1 MLAPMGRSMVVA
13 VAAMGA
19 GCGRIGFDPPSH
31 DAFPAGPFGPAAE
44 LTELDTGGAD
54 DPALTGDELEI
65 TFTSARAGSVG
76 RCDVWTATR
85 SSTTASWT
93 TPVSLGAPV
102 NTAGC
107 QSGGFPSVDGLTLWL
122 AATPATAFDLVE
134 STRATRTSAWQAPV
148 VLTALNSMSDDSAPT
163 VTADAL
169 VIAFTSNRTGVSRLY
184 LSSRASE
191 ADGWGAPMLVGPLT
205 SGTKERSAHLSRDG
219 LMLWFI
225 SDALGTQDIWVAS
238 RPDRA
243 SPFGTAVVVSELAT
257 SDNEDDP
264 WVSGDGHR
272 IYFARYP
279 TTGNPTLWVATR

>member
-1 MLAPMGRSMVVA
+1 MGSRMVVV

-19 GCGRIGFDPPSH
+19 GCGRIAFDPTSQ
-31 DAFPAGPFGPAAE
+31 DAYPTGPFGTAVQLPA
-44 LTELDTGGAD
+44 LDTGGAD

-65 TFTSARAGSVG
+65 TFTSDRAGGVG
-76 RCDVWTATR
+76 TCDVWTATR

-93 TPVSLGAPV
+93 TPMSLGAPV
-102 NTAGC
+102 NTALC
-107 QSGGFPSVDGLTLWL
+107 ESGAFPSVDGLTLWL
-122 AATPATAFDLVE
+122 ATRPAGTFDLVE

-148 VLTALNSMSDDSAPT
+148 ALTALSSMSDDSSPT

-169 VIAFTSNRTGVSRLY
+169 VIAFASNRTGVSRLY
-184 LSSRASE
+184 ISSRASE
-191 ADGWGAPMLVGPLT
+191 ADGWSAPMLVGPLT
-205 SGTKERSAHLSRDG
+205 SGTKERSPHLSRDG
-219 LMLWFI
+219 LTLWFI

-243 SPFGTAVVVSELAT
+243 SSFGTAVVVSELAT
-257 SDNEDDP
+257 SDDEDDP